1 MMLHYCIFHNKIYT
15 FIESKNEIM
24 SIWFR
29 EYQLQDIQWMLKDNM
44 CEAIGIEITELTP
57 NSIKGKM
64 PVDNRTVQPMKI
76 LHGGASVALA
86 ETLGSIASNLIVDN
100 SKFAC
105 VGLDINANH
114 LRPASNGFVFA
125 EAKPIHVGKKTHVW
139 SIEIENEQGKM
150 VCISRL
156 TMAVIEIVK

>member
-1 MMLHYCIFHNKIYT
+1 
-15 FIESKNEIM
+15 M
-24 SIWFR
+24 SIWFKP
-29 EYQLQDIQWMLKDNM
+29 YTLTDIGWMLKDNM

-57 NSIKGKM
+57 DSIKGKM
-64 PVDNRTVQPMKI
+64 PVDHRTVQPMKI

-86 ETLGSIASNLIVDN
+86 ETLGSVASNLIVDN

-114 LRPASNGFVFA
+114 IRPASTGFVYG
-125 EAKPIHVGKKTHVW
+125 EAKVIHIGRKTHVW
-139 SIEIENEQGKM
+139 SIEIKDENGKL

-156 TMAVIEIVK
+156 TMAVVEIGL

>member
-1 MMLHYCIFHNKIYT
+1 
-15 FIESKNEIM
+15 M

-29 EYQLQDIQWMLKDNM
+29 PYKLEDLQWMLKENM
-44 CEAIGIEITELTP
+44 CETIGIEITELTE
-57 NSIKGKM
+57 NSIKGRM
-64 PVDNRTVQPMKI
+64 PVDHRTVQPMKI

-86 ETLGSIASNLIVDN
+86 ESLGSIASNLIVDN

-114 LRPASNGFVFA
+114 LRPASSGYVYA
-125 EAKPIHVGKKTHVW
+125 EAKVIHIGKKTHVW
-139 SIEIENEQGKM
+139 SIEIKNEKEQL

-156 TMAVIEIVK
+156 TMAVVSLEPGVRS